1 MSRFWAGASSSSDS
15 ASDSDDSSSQASG
28 GSDDNNNVLGQNRWQ
43 FSDDSSDEDEG
54 NRVVKSGKE
63 RFQETFATTIQSIRK
78 SMKTQDYTEIQSEF
92 DSLSKLLTKNKQY
105 LEAGV
110 PRSLV
115 KLLVNLQDFIELKIL
130 DKASFKELSAKQ
142 GRALNRLKLTLRK
155 HNKAY
160 TAVMEA
166 YRKSPDDDD
175 NEFDEEV
182 DEDDD
187 DNEDSSGSDSSSE
200 SGSSSSSSS
209 SSSSNKK
216 DSKDKEE
223 DSVRRLIA
231 FTSAMHKLT

>member
-28 GSDDNNNVLGQNRWQ
+28 ALDDNNNVLGRNQWQ

-78 SMKTQDYTEIQSEF
+78 SMKTQDYSEIQTEF
-92 DSLSKLLTKNKQY
+92 DGLSKLLTKNKQY

-115 KLLVNLQDFIELKIL
+115 KLLVNLQDFIEHKIL
-130 DKASFKELSAKQ
+130 DKANFKQLPPKQ

-166 YRKSPDDDD
+166 YRKSPDGEDD
-175 NEFDEEV
+175 EFDEE
-182 DEDDD
+182 DDDDD
-187 DNEDSSGSDSSSE
+187 DNKDSAGSDSSSE

-209 SSSSNKK
+209 SSSSDNKG
-216 DSKDKEE
+216 SKGKE
-223 DSVRRLIA
+223 DSVRRCIVC
-231 FTSAMHKLT
+231 TSGVHKLT